1 MLGAYLSNR
10 MRGLVLSAALM
21 LGVGSASAL
30 AQDYPTRPITDIVAS
45 TPGGGTDIIWR
56 IVGEQLST
64 QLRQPFVVENI
75 PGAGSLTGT
84 VTAAK
89 ATPDGYTLTTGLTA
103 SIAVNP
109 SLFAKLPYDPVN
121 DFEPIAMLAKFP
133 FVLVVSNN
141 FPAHSVKDLIALC
154 KAKPGEINFASA
166 GNGTGQHLSMELF
179 QLLADIKMT
188 HVPYRGA
195 QPAYADIMLAKYRYS
210 STIWRAPWVR
220 FRAARCVR
228 SPSVAPNDRRC
239 CRTCPPSQSPPCR
252 NIKIMSGSDS
262 GRQKR
267 RRNRLSSSFITK
279 WKKPSPSR
287 LW

>member
-1 MLGAYLSNR
+1 MWGAYLSNR
-10 MRGLVLSAALM
+10 MRGWVLSAALT
-21 LGVGSASAL
+21 LGVGAASAV

-45 TPGGGTDIIWR
+45 TPGGGTDIISR

-64 QLRQPFVVENI
+64 QLKQPFVVENI

-103 SIAVNP
+103 SMAVNP
-109 SLFAKLPYDPVN
+109 SLFAKLPYDPIS
-121 DFEPIAMLAKFP
+121 DFEPIAMLAKFS

-166 GNGTGQHLSMELF
+166 GNGTGQHSSMELF
-179 QLLADIKMT
+179 QLLANVKMT

-195 QPAYADIMLAKYRYS
+195 QPAYADRLGSDPRRHGACARRQWHP
-210 STIWRAPWVR
+210 TIAAAAGRA
-220 FRAARCVR
+220 
-228 SPSVAPNDRRC
+228 DRRRVRRAGISELC
-239 CRTCPPSQSPPCR
+239 LVRALGAKKDTATDCRQAA
-252 NIKIMSGSDS
+252 
-262 GRQKR
+262 
-267 RRNRLSSSFITK
+267 
-279 WKKPSPSR
+279 
-287 LW
+287 